1 MNQNEKTE
9 GYGAMIGIL
18 IVIVVL
24 LFGGYYFVQQRME
37 KSEQFKAAINR
48 EIGTST
54 PLSDTPDEILN
65 IESDAQSMN
74 FDNLGSGIDSL

>member
-1 MNQNEKTE
+1 MENNKQNLDLGT
-9 GYGAMIGIL
+9 MSGII

-24 LFGGYYFVQQRME
+24 VVGAFYFAGQRIE
-37 KSEQFKAAINR
+37 KSKEFQENMA
-48 EIGTST
+48 TSGQT
-54 PLSDTPDEILN
+54 DDISD